1 MEQVKDEQ
9 IKETPTKENQTKENQ
24 TKEERAKELFFEGY
38 NCSQAVVGAFLNEIG
53 LDAEKSKII
62 SMVSSFGGG
71 MGRLREVCGAV
82 SGMFLVA
89 GALYGYDDPKD
100 LNAKKE
106 HYQRIQEL
114 AAKFKEI
121 NGSIICRELLGL
133 DGKDTTPSPSP
144 RTKEY
149 YEKRPCPD
157 KIGSAARLMEEYIKE
172 HPVTVHK

>member
-1 MEQVKDEQ
+1 MDGKQEQKKEQ
-9 IKETPTKENQTKENQ
+9 MKEKQ

-38 NCSQAVVGAFLNEIG
+38 NCSQAVVGAFLDELG
-53 LDAEKSKII
+53 LDVDKSKIL

-71 MGRLREVCGAV
+71 MGRMREVCGAV

-114 AAKFKEI
+114 AAKFKEL

-133 DGKDTTPSPSP
+133 EGKDTSPQPSQ
-144 RTKEY
+144 RTEEY
-149 YEKRPCPD
+149 YKKRPCPE
-157 KIGSAARLMEEYIKE
+157 KIGMAARLMEEYIKE
-172 HPVTVHK
+172 HPALNCN

>member
-1 MEQVKDEQ
+1 ME
-9 IKETPTKENQTKENQ
+9 NGQTEERLIKENQ
-24 TKEERAKELFFEGY
+24 TKEERARELFFEGY
-38 NCSQAVVGAFLNEIG
+38 NCAQAVVGAFMDEIG
-53 LDAEKSKII
+53 MGADPGKML

-114 AAKFKEI
+114 AAKFKEM

-133 DGKDTTPSPSP
+133 EGKDTSPSPSP
-144 RTKEY
+144 RTEEY
-149 YEKRPCPD
+149 YKKRPCPD
-157 KIGSAARLMEEYIKE
+157 KIGIAARLMEEYIKE
-172 HPVTVHK
+172 HPVTGPIDK